1 MTHTTGADAAPKPPA
16 AHRARGAG
24 RGGACLRV
32 SGEVGVLVTGAFDL
46 EEMWI
51 AGERD
56 GRVPHRGGV
65 VPAGDTGEHG
75 SEEVDTV
82 DVDGGVPTSGPTE
95 SMPTRGGVA
104 ATALTDR
111 SSDVH
116 RRLPQFVPLS
126 LPLLR
131 AARRPL

>member
-1 MTHTTGADAAPKPPA
+1 M
-16 AHRARGAG
+16 RG
-24 RGGACLRV
+24 

-51 AGERD
+51 TGERD

-82 DVDGGVPTSGPTE
+82 DVDGGGADIGPTE
-95 SMPTRGGVA
+95 SMPAWWDV
-104 ATALTDR
+104 R
-111 SSDVH
+111 SAS
-116 RRLPQFVPLS
+116 S
-126 LPLLR
+126 
-131 AARRPL
+131 